1 MSESAS
7 SSRARQRTLASRV
20 LFGFCIAWITTMLS
34 IQFYQASLHG
44 YGSGFGDGKRM
55 PPELVERVGAG
66 NDVAAVVK
74 ATMVPISKTII
85 EDTVRLVSSIGI
97 LAALYFFW
105 YWLLSRLG
113 SF

>member
-1 MSESAS
+1 MAEMQSN
-7 SSRARQRTLASRV
+7 SRARQRALASRV
-20 LFGFCIAWITTMLS
+20 LFGLCVAWITTMVS
-34 IQFYQASLHG
+34 IQFYQASVHG

-74 ATMVPISKTII
+74 ATMVPISGDIV
-85 EDTVRLVSSIGI
+85 EDVVRLVFSIAV
-97 LAALYFFW
+97 LAGLYFFW

>member
-1 MSESAS
+1 MTETAT
-7 SSRARQRTLASRV
+7 SSRAKQRTVASRV
-20 LFGFCIAWITTMLS
+20 LFGLCIAWITTMLS
-34 IQFYQASLHG
+34 IQFYQAASYG

-66 NDVAAVVK
+66 NDVGAVVK
-74 ATMVPISKTII
+74 ATMVPISKTIV
-85 EDTVRLVSSIGI
+85 EDMVRLVSSILI